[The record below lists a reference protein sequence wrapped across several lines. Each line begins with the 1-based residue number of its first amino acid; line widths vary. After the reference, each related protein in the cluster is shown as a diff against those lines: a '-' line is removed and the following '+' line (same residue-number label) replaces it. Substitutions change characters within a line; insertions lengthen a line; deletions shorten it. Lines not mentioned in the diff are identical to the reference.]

1 MPISRHAA
9 RNSRPPSSTKSP
21 GLPGRGWHVFFGVV
35 SIIAGMVV
43 VAWPF
48 DSIAVLAVVTGVWA
62 VFIGIY
68 QIVWALAA
76 RKNVD
81 SLNRGLEQLRSAVR

>member
-1 MPISRHAA
+1 MA
-9 RNSRPPSSTKSP
+9 T
-21 GLPGRGWHVFFGVV
+21 GLSALPRRGWHVFFGIV
-35 SIIAGMVV
+35 SVLAGMVV

-68 QIVWALAA
+68 QIVWALMA
-76 RKNVD
+76 RKNID
-81 SLNRGLEQLRSAVR
+81 SLDRGLERLTNVVR